1 MIIRSF
7 VAPSAAAALKNVR
20 SEMGGDAVVLKT
32 TQTTEQNGKEMIEV
46 TACLDNP
53 TAAQASKVLLDKKT
67 RLDKSTISDTT
78 PRATTELSVQEGQ
91 QELSTADSK
100 ETATLTIESRLD
112 AIEAK
117 LDLLLSTDIADT
129 SVAVPESKVLVAA
142 AAMRKADVPE
152 LYIASFFDA
161 LRDKFGEEQITE
173 KTIHDELVS
182 RIESLVEPGLSFQA
196 GNRLVFIGPAGS
208 GKTSVVGKLASQ
220 LVVEQKTAVTLVT
233 LDSYKVGA
241 LDEIASYSDLLGVDL
256 TEASDVAARS
266 SHRDKVVLIDT
277 GAFPWETGE
286 TVRVREQLDHMEPTH
301 RFVVFSALTRSS
313 DIESIALSAM
323 QLQPTHLVFTMTDLS
338 DCWGAALAAAEATG
352 IRIGLIT
359 NSPSGT
365 GRVESPNASA
375 IAARILGAEEQ
386 DG

>member
-1 MIIRSF
+1 
-7 VAPSAAAALKNVR
+7 
-20 SEMGGDAVVLKT
+20 MGGDAVVLKT